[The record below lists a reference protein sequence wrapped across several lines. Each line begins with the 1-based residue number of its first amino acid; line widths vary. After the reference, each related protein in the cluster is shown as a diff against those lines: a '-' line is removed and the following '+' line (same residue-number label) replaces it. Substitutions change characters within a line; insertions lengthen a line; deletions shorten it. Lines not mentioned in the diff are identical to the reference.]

1 VLAGAQCGRGGGGEG
16 LDRAK
21 AGVMMVVTVV
31 VYPID
36 EFEDGKKE
44 GNRGRGD
51 VDGLGGRGCAGSSFQ
66 DLLFCHQTLP
76 RPLITN

>member
-1 VLAGAQCGRGGGGEG
+1 MA
-16 LDRAK
+16 
-21 AGVMMVVTVV
+21 VVTVA

-36 EFEDGKKE
+36 ERGADE
-44 GNRGRGD
+44 G
-51 VDGLGGRGCAGSSFQ
+51 VAEGSSFQ